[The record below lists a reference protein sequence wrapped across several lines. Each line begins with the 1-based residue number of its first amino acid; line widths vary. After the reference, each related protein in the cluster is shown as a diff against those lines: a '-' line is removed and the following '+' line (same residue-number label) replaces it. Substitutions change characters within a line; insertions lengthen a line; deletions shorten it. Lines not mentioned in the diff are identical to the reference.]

1 MHVTALSPVGAFV
14 TGIRIDALSESQVS
28 DVEGLLAEHGVV
40 VMPNSDGGDEAFFQ
54 AIRNRVA
61 TNATGN
67 LVVPHSVTDPFAAPL
82 AGLI

>member
-1 MHVTALSPVGAFV
+1 MQAIKLMMHDQRNASAGNGGHPHAIG
-14 TGIRIDALSESQVS
+14 D
-28 DVEGLLAEHGVV
+28 GVV
-40 VMPNSDGGDEAFFQ
+40 DDFGKPLPSGLISDGGDEAFFQ